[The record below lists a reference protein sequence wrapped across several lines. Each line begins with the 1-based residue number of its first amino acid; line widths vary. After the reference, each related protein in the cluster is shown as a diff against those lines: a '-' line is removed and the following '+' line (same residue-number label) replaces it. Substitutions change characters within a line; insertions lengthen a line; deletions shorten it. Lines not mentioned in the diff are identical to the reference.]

1 VSVVVIPVMTVP
13 MVPAVLT
20 PFVLAP
26 LMFTPAV
33 APPATA
39 VAIVIDNRRF
49 AALHDDR
56 GRSLND
62 HRWGRVAF
70 DHDGPGCGVD
80 RGRDDSGADEA
91 ADDTAD
97 KSAERGV
104 TGVVAV
110 GEGPQGECRE
120 GCAGAESEN
129 PLFHGRHLLK
139 DVRCFSEFVCLRA
152 SRLQVTALT
161 LNER

>member
-1 VSVVVIPVMTVP
+1 
-13 MVPAVLT
+13 
-20 PFVLAP
+20 
-26 LMFTPAV
+26 MFTPAV
-33 APPATA
+33 TPPATA
-39 VAIVIDNRRF
+39 VAIVIDHRRF
-49 AALHDDR
+49 AAPHDDG
-56 GRSLND
+56 GRSLDD

-80 RGRDDSGADEA
+80 RGRDDTGADEA

-110 GEGPQGECRE
+110 GEGTYGERGQGR
-120 GCAGAESEN
+120 AGAESEN
-129 PLFHGRHLLK
+129 PLFHGRHLLT
-139 DVRCFSEFVCLRA
+139 DVRCFSAFVSLRA
-152 SRLQVTALT
+152 YRLQVTALT